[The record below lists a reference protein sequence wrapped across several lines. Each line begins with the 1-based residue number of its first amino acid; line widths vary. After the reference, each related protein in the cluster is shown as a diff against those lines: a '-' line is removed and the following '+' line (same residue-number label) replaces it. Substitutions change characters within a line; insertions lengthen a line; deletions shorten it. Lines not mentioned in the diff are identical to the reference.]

1 MTSEC
6 CISTGGVAIV
16 ARFSLDNPRTLA
28 EVFDVSDLVNLL
40 IERSRKRRRKM
51 SSEVPMMLVVAPRS
65 TTAC

>member
-40 IERSRKRRRKM
+40 IEAESKK
-51 SSEVPMMLVVAPRS
+51 A
-65 TTAC
+65 A